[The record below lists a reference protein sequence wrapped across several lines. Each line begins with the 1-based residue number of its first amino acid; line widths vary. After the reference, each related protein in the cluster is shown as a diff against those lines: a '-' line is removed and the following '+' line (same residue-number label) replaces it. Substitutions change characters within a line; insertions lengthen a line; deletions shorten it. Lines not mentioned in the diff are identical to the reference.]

1 MIKLII
7 GNKGS
12 GKTKKLI
19 DLVNAAAKS
28 SPGSVVCVEK
38 GDNLTLSVAREARLI
53 DVESYGI
60 SGYDEYYAMLCG
72 IAASNYDITH
82 IFGDATKKIG
92 GGKDVLHEISTVPGV
107 KEDVCEIVL
116 NVKGIT
122 AKLFSEGAK
131 TASIDVTG
139 ACEVTAGDIICDDEL
154 RIFKRV

>member
-19 DLVNAAAKS
+19 EQVNAAAKS

-92 GGKDVLHEISTVPGV
+92 GGLD
-107 KEDVCEIVL
+107 
-116 NVKGIT
+116 GID
-122 AKLFSEGAK
+122 KF
-131 TASIDVTG
+131 
-139 ACEVTAGDIICDDEL
+139 
-154 RIFKRV
+154 FKRISANEDIQFVFTVSCDEADLPAEIFEFVEKI

>member
-19 DLVNAAAKS
+19 DAVNAAAKS
-28 SPGSVVCVEK
+28 SPGNVVCIEK
-38 GDNLTLSVAREARLI
+38 GDALRFSVAREVRLI

-72 IAASNYDITH
+72 IAASNHDITH

-92 GGKDVLHEISTVPGV
+92 GGLEGLDKFLARVDANKDIEYVFTISCDEADLP
-107 KEDVCEIVL
+107 E
-116 NVKGIT
+116 
-122 AKLFSEGAK
+122 A
-131 TASIDVTG
+131 VTKI
-139 ACEVTAGDIICDDEL
+139 AEKI
-154 RIFKRV
+154 

>member
-19 DLVNAAAKS
+19 DLVNAAAKTN
-28 SPGSVVCVEK
+28 PGSVVCVEK
-38 GDNLTLSVAREARLI
+38 GGNLTLNVAKEARLI
-53 DVESYGI
+53 DVDGYGI

-92 GGKDVLHEISTVPGV
+92 GGLEGI
-107 KEDVCEIVL
+107 ED
-116 NVKGIT
+116 
-122 AKLFSEGAK
+122 F
-131 TASIDVTG
+131 
-139 ACEVTAGDIICDDEL
+139 
-154 RIFKRV
+154 FKRLSANKEIEYVFTVSCDEADLPASVLELAEKL

>member
-12 GKTKKLI
+12 GKTKRLI
-19 DLVNAAAKS
+19 DQVNTAAKN

-38 GDNLTLSVAREARLI
+38 GDVLKLSVSKEVRLI

-92 GGKDVLHEISTVPGV
+92 GGLDGLDKFFARLNQNKDIEFVFTVSCDEADLP
-107 KEDVCEIVL
+107 
-116 NVKGIT
+116 
-122 AKLFSEGAK
+122 
-131 TASIDVTG
+131 ASVFEMAEKI
-139 ACEVTAGDIICDDEL
+139 
-154 RIFKRV
+154 

>member
-19 DLVNAAAKS
+19 DLVNTAAKN

-38 GDNLTLSVAREARLI
+38 GDVLTFSVTREVRLI

-60 SGYDEYYAMLCG
+60 SGYDEYYALLCG
-72 IAASNYDITH
+72 IAASNHDITH

-92 GGKDVLHEISTVPGV
+92 GGLEGIEKFFERLSENSNIEYVFTV
-107 KEDVCEIVL
+107 
-116 NVKGIT
+116 
-122 AKLFSEGAK
+122 S
-131 TASIDVTG
+131 
-139 ACEVTAGDIICDDEL
+139 CDEADLPAEAL
-154 RIFKRV
+154 KFAEKF

>member
-12 GKTKKLI
+12 GKTKRLI
-19 DLVNAAAKS
+19 EQVNAAAKS

-38 GDNLTLSVAREARLI
+38 GDNLTLSIAREARLI

-92 GGKDVLHEISTVPGV
+92 GGLD
-107 KEDVCEIVL
+107 
-116 NVKGIT
+116 GI
-122 AKLFSEGAK
+122 ADF
-131 TASIDVTG
+131 
-139 ACEVTAGDIICDDEL
+139 
-154 RIFKRV
+154 FKRLAANKDIEFVFTVSCDEEDLPAEIFEIAEKI

>member
-1 MIKLII
+1 MIKLMI

-19 DLVNAAAKS
+19 DLVNTAAKS

-38 GDNLTLSVAREARLI
+38 GGNLTLNVAREARLI
-53 DVESYGI
+53 DVDGYGI

-92 GGKDVLHEISTVPGV
+92 GGLD
-107 KEDVCEIVL
+107 
-116 NVKGIT
+116 GID
-122 AKLFSEGAK
+122 AF
-131 TASIDVTG
+131 
-139 ACEVTAGDIICDDEL
+139 
-154 RIFKRV
+154 FKRIAANKDIEFVFTVSCDEADLPAEIFEIAEKI

>member
-19 DLVNAAAKS
+19 DLVNTAAKN

-38 GDNLTLSVAREARLI
+38 GDALTFSVAREVRLI

-72 IAASNYDITH
+72 IAASNHDITH

-92 GGKDVLHEISTVPGV
+92 GGLEGLDKFLARVDANKDIEYIFTVSCDEADLP
-107 KEDVCEIVL
+107 E
-116 NVKGIT
+116 
-122 AKLFSEGAK
+122 A
-131 TASIDVTG
+131 VTKI
-139 ACEVTAGDIICDDEL
+139 AEKI
-154 RIFKRV
+154 

>member
-19 DLVNAAAKS
+19 DLVNTAAKN

-38 GDNLTLSVAREARLI
+38 GDALRFSVAREVRLI

-72 IAASNYDITH
+72 IAASNHDITH

-92 GGKDVLHEISTVPGV
+92 GGIDGLDKFLARVDANKDIEFVFTVSCDEADLP
-107 KEDVCEIVL
+107 K
-116 NVKGIT
+116 
-122 AKLFSEGAK
+122 A
-131 TASIDVTG
+131 VT
-139 ACEVTAGDIICDDEL
+139 DIAEKI
-154 RIFKRV
+154 

>member
-19 DLVNAAAKS
+19 DLVNAAAKN
-28 SPGSVVCVEK
+28 SPGNVVCVEK
-38 GDNLTLSVAREARLI
+38 GDVLTYSVAREVRLI

-72 IAASNYDITH
+72 IAASNHDITH

-92 GGKDVLHEISTVPGV
+92 GGLE
-107 KEDVCEIVL
+107 
-116 NVKGIT
+116 GIDT
-122 AKLFSEGAK
+122 FM
-131 TASIDVTG
+131 
-139 ACEVTAGDIICDDEL
+139 
-154 RIFKRV
+154 KRVDANKDIEYVFTVSCDEADLPEEVLKIAEKL

>member
-28 SPGSVVCVEK
+28 NPGSVVCVEK
-38 GDNLTLSVAREARLI
+38 GGNITLNVAKEARLI
-53 DVESYGI
+53 DVDGYGI

-92 GGKDVLHEISTVPGV
+92 GGLD
-107 KEDVCEIVL
+107 
-116 NVKGIT
+116 GI
-122 AKLFSEGAK
+122 EGF
-131 TASIDVTG
+131 
-139 ACEVTAGDIICDDEL
+139 
-154 RIFKRV
+154 FKRLAANEDIEYVFTVSCDEADLPAEVFEIAEKL

>member
-19 DLVNAAAKS
+19 ELVNTAAKN

-38 GDNLTLSVAREARLI
+38 GDALRFSVAREVRLI

-72 IAASNYDITH
+72 IAASNHDITH

-92 GGKDVLHEISTVPGV
+92 GGLDGLDKFLARVDANKDIEFVFTVSCDEADLP
-107 KEDVCEIVL
+107 K
-116 NVKGIT
+116 
-122 AKLFSEGAK
+122 A
-131 TASIDVTG
+131 VT
-139 ACEVTAGDIICDDEL
+139 DIAEKI
-154 RIFKRV
+154 

>member
-19 DLVNAAAKS
+19 DLVNTAAKN

-38 GDNLTLSVAREARLI
+38 GDNLTLNVAREARLI
-53 DVESYGI
+53 DVDGYGI

-92 GGKDVLHEISTVPGV
+92 GGLDGLVGFLKRISANEEIEYVFTV
-107 KEDVCEIVL
+107 
-116 NVKGIT
+116 
-122 AKLFSEGAK
+122 S
-131 TASIDVTG
+131 
-139 ACEVTAGDIICDDEL
+139 CDDGDLPAEVFEL
-154 RIFKRV
+154 AEKI

>member
-92 GGKDVLHEISTVPGV
+92 GGLD
-107 KEDVCEIVL
+107 
-116 NVKGIT
+116 GIEN
-122 AKLFSEGAK
+122 F
-131 TASIDVTG
+131 
-139 ACEVTAGDIICDDEL
+139 
-154 RIFKRV
+154 FKRLADNDEIEYVFTVSCDEEDLPAEIFEIAEKI

>member
-19 DLVNAAAKS
+19 DLVNTAAKN

-38 GDNLTLSVAREARLI
+38 GDVLTFSVSREVRLI

-60 SGYDEYYAMLCG
+60 SGYDEYYALLCG
-72 IAASNYDITH
+72 IAASNHDITH

-92 GGKDVLHEISTVPGV
+92 GGLEGIEKFFERLSKNSDIEYVFTVSCDEADLPA
-107 KEDVCEIVL
+107 EVL
-116 NVKGIT
+116 NLAEK
-122 AKLFSEGAK
+122 F
-131 TASIDVTG
+131 
-139 ACEVTAGDIICDDEL
+139 
-154 RIFKRV
+154 